1 MRRVQYWVIFTLLSI
16 VIIAIILRLIK
27 LYEFSIWGSD
37 SGEHYYLL
45 NQIIDS
51 GKIQLD
57 YNGWGLAY
65 PYFPGMH
72 LVSCGFAELSSFST
86 YQALIYIIPI
96 IAALSVLLI
105 FCIAFRTFRD
115 HRIAL
120 FSAGFIA
127 VVLPHVYSTSHPM
140 PGSLGGFLLL
150 ACIFLLFKSYDNLKF
165 IFLLVLTTI
174 ALIITHHLST
184 YFLIIALIS
193 IILFRELL
201 QFPKDRLRTQLDFG
215 YLSFLIIASFI
226 YWMVY
231 AVSFR
236 DEILLRVIP
245 VPIWFIILLA
255 IIGLGLLYMV
265 IYLRRKFKWQ
275 YIPKFI
281 TVKNLELR
289 ILLLV
294 IGSVL
299 ILFISTITGVPGTDM
314 KTDDQIIILFLP
326 IILLFSFLAISP
338 AISVFYKDGLS
349 VFAWLIAICGSVIFS
364 VLTHSQELLIYRHI
378 PYAFESMSILAGLGM
393 VKLFD
398 IIINKKDTELI
409 ISEPNQELINPKIM
423 KEKAINDRLKKRS
436 KKYSTHPSD
445 ISPKKSSWRFRLG
458 VTGCVIIL
466 LIICGIYSYPPLE
479 VVSGFEEGTS
489 NKELEACFWAKEHF
503 EDGSTL
509 ASDHRMSSMMFGFAR
524 INSSW
529 EYAPKTIH
537 GESFLEMQDEVS
549 RVNIPAGNKRIDYV
563 LITDAIINGVTL
575 VQWEPAKP
583 MSENAIQKFQ
593 TKPFIK
599 LYDNGD
605 AQIYIIRGFD

>member
-27 LYEFSIWGSD
+27 LYEFSVWGSD

-51 GKIQLD
+51 GQIQLD

-72 LVSCGFAELSSFST
+72 LVSSGFAELSSTST
-86 YQALIYIIPI
+86 YQALIYTIPI
-96 IAALSVLLI
+96 IASLSVLLI

-120 FSAGFIA
+120 FSAGFLA
-127 VVLPHVYSTSHPM
+127 VILPHVYTTSHPM
-140 PGSLGGFLLL
+140 PGSLGSFLLL

-201 QFPKDRLRTQLDFG
+201 QYPKDRLRTQLDFG
-215 YLSFLIIASFI
+215 YLSFLIIASLI
-226 YWMVY
+226 YWMAY
-231 AVSFR
+231 AIPFR
-236 DEILLRVIP
+236 DKILLRGIP
-245 VPIWFIILLA
+245 LPIWLFILLA
-255 IIGLGLLYMV
+255 IIGLGILNLV
-265 IYLRRKFKWQ
+265 IYMRRKFKWQ
-275 YIPKFI
+275 YIPKFYN
-281 TVKNLELR
+281 VKNLELR
-289 ILLLV
+289 ILLLI
-294 IGSVL
+294 IGSIL

-314 KTDDQIIILFLP
+314 KTDSQIIIIFLP
-326 IILLFSFLAISP
+326 IIILFSFLAISP
-338 AISVFYKDGLS
+338 AVSIYYKDGIS
-349 VFAWLIAICGSVIFS
+349 VFAWLIAICFSIIFS
-364 VLTHSQELLIYRHI
+364 FITNSQELLIYRHI
-378 PYAFESMSILAGLGM
+378 PYAFESMSILAGLGL

-398 IIINKKDTELI
+398 IIINKRDTEFI
-409 ISEPNQELINPKIM
+409 ITEPNRELINPKII
-423 KEKAINDRLKKRS
+423 KDQPINDRLKKKS
-436 KKYSTHPSD
+436 KNYLIHPPD
-445 ISPKKSSWRFRLG
+445 VSPKNLSRWPQLAVG
-458 VTGCVIIL
+458 GCVIIL
-466 LIICGIYSYPPLE
+466 LVICGIYSYPPLE
-479 VVSGFEEGTS
+479 VVSGFEEGTT
-489 NKELEACFWAKEHF
+489 NEELEACLWAKEHV

-509 ASDHRMSSMMFGFAR
+509 ASDHRMSSMMFGFAK

-537 GESFLEMQDEVS
+537 GESFVEMQDEVDG
-549 RVNIPAGNKRIDYV
+549 VNIPAGEKRIDYV

-575 VQWEPAKP
+575 VQWEPAEP
-583 MSENAIQKFQ
+583 MSEHAIQKFQ

-605 AQIYIIRGFD
+605 AQLYNIRGID